1 MIDQYWIWVCVA
13 AVVAAIAGW
22 LIVRSR
28 RAKQTPDSPAAQRDQ
43 TPPRAPAH
51 SATAASRASA
61 PPAPVPPAPASPAA
75 RETTTSP
82 LQQVIAL
89 ALGDAGA
96 TSDRA
101 LDPASMQLLLG
112 ASQDLARIGSDARYT
127 PRRPS
132 LLPQLLEAVSDEDA
146 SMRAL
151 SRIISQDPA
160 LTGDL
165 LRTAN
170 SALYRSSGSPVESI
184 ERAAAML
191 GTTGLRMLISAA
203 LVKPMAGQD
212 QGAESS
218 RFAELSWEHSIFS
231 ASAAEAWA
239 ARVQDC
245 DPFTAHLLGLMHGLG
260 DVAVHRVM
268 RDLIARQPATDAPLL
283 IAHALATQ
291 GAVTARRIAANWG
304 LSERTQE
311 ALEAQSAAAPAL
323 EVTPLARALR
333 FGRHAGAAAQL
344 CRHGKM
350 DEARA
355 LQALAGAGF
364 TGPQVERIWDRL
376 VRAYVHP

>member
-1 MIDQYWIWVCVA
+1 MIDQYWTWVGAA
-13 AVVAAIAGW
+13 AVVAAIAAW
-22 LIVRSR
+22 LVVRSR
-28 RAKQTPDSPAAQRDQ
+28 RAQATRDSPDA
-43 TPPRAPAH
+43 PLPRAPAN
-51 SATAASRASA
+51 SQPDAPPAQA
-61 PPAPVPPAPASPAA
+61 PPAPAPAAA
-75 RETTTSP
+75 RETSASP
-82 LQQVIAL
+82 LQQVVAL
-89 ALGDAGA
+89 ALGDAAA

-112 ASQDLARIGSDARYT
+112 ASQELARIGSDARYT

-132 LLPQLLEAVSDEDA
+132 LLPQLLEAVSNEDA
-146 SMRAL
+146 SMRTL

-191 GTTGLRMLISAA
+191 GTTGLRTLISTA
-203 LVKPMAGQD
+203 LVKPLAEQD
-212 QGAESS
+212 SGAASG
-218 RFAELSWEHSIFS
+218 RFGELSWEHSIFS

-239 ARVQDC
+239 ARAQDC

-260 DVAVHRVM
+260 DVTVHRVM
-268 RDLIARQPATDAPLL
+268 RDITARQPAANAPLL

-291 GAVTARRIAANWG
+291 GALTARRIAASWG

-311 ALEAQSAAAPAL
+311 ALEAQSAAAPSL

-333 FGRHAGAAAQL
+333 FGRHAGAVAQL

-350 DEARA
+350 DEASA
-355 LQALAGAGF
+355 VQSLVGAGF

>member
-1 MIDQYWIWVCVA
+1 MNEQVWWWAGMA
-13 AVVAAIAGW
+13 AIAVFIAGW
-22 LIVRSR
+22 LIARSR
-28 RAKQTPDSPAAQRDQ
+28 RQATQQPPAD
-43 TPPRAPAH
+43 RAPTQAPT
-51 SATAASRASA
+51 SSTPQASPT
-61 PPAPVPPAPASPAA
+61 PPAPVVREAA
-75 RETTTSP
+75 AASP
-82 LQQVIAL
+82 LQQAVAL
-89 ALGDAGA
+89 ALGDVAA
-96 TSDRA
+96 TSDSA
-101 LDPASMQLLLG
+101 PDPAATQLLMD
-112 ASQDLARIGSDARYT
+112 ASQELALIGSESRYT

-170 SALYRSSGSPVESI
+170 SALYRSSGNPVESI

-191 GTTGLRMLISAA
+191 GTTGLRTLMSAA
-203 LVKPMAGQD
+203 LVKPSADGAGAAS
-212 QGAESS
+212 G
-218 RFAELSWEHSIFS
+218 RFGELSWEHSMIS

-239 ARVQDC
+239 ARAQDC

-260 DVAVHRVM
+260 DVAVYRVM
-268 RDLIARQPATDAPLL
+268 RDIIARQPAARPSLL

-291 GAVTARRIAANWG
+291 GAVTARRIAASWG

-323 EVTPLARALR
+323 EVTPLTRALR
-333 FGRHAGAAAQL
+333 FGRHAGAVAQL

-355 LQALAGAGF
+355 LQSLASAGF
-364 TGPQVERIWDRL
+364 EGPQVERIWDRL

>member
-1 MIDQYWIWVCVA
+1 MNEQVWLWAGAA
-13 AVVAAIAGW
+13 AVIAAIAWW
-22 LIVRSR
+22 LMSRSR
-28 RAKQTPDSPAAQRDQ
+28 RPERNAAPDAQPAVR
-43 TPPRAPAH
+43 
-51 SATAASRASA
+51 AASEPVA
-61 PPAPVPPAPASPAA
+61 PPGATSPQSTPASPPVA
-75 RETTTSP
+75 REVAVSP
-82 LQQVIAL
+82 LQRLVAL
-89 ALGDAGA
+89 ALDDADA
-96 TSDRA
+96 ANADA
-101 LDPASMQLLLG
+101 PDPAATQLLLG
-112 ASQDLARIGSDARYT
+112 ASQELARIGSDNRHT

-151 SRIISQDPA
+151 ARIIAQDPA
-160 LTGDL
+160 LTADL

-191 GTTGLRMLISAA
+191 GTTGLRTLISAS
-203 LVKPMAGQD
+203 LVKPLAAGES
-212 QGAESS
+212 GAASG
-218 RFAELSWEHSIFS
+218 RFAEMTWEHSICS

-239 ARVQDC
+239 ARAQDC

-260 DVAVHRVM
+260 NVAVYRVM
-268 RDLIARQPATDAPLL
+268 RDILARQPAAHPAML

-291 GAVTARRIAANWG
+291 GPVTARRIASSWG

-333 FGRHAGAAAQL
+333 FGRLAGAVAQL

-350 DEARA
+350 DEA
-355 LQALAGAGF
+355 QALHSLASAGF
-364 TGPQVERIWDRL
+364 EGPQVERIWDRL
-376 VRAYVHP
+376 VRAYVRP